1 MTPLATIALRLE
13 ELFGRNI
20 GSGKLELIKD
30 SKDVDAKSL
39 AQDKAFIQVTY
50 VEPYFTE
57 AELRARP
64 TSFERAHNIRR
75 FVFET
80 PYSKGKTGHV
90 SELHKRKTILTLK
103 DNKSFPYMKTRCG
116 DDGIEWSFVC
126 AALFFL
132 FFF

>member
-1 MTPLATIALRLE
+1 LRLE